1 MPFVPKLKIAQKLPV
16 VVAGAALIASAIVG
30 VLSYSIGAGTVAT
43 PVTLAANTCNV
54 SSADSVASYF
64 GEAHPVT
71 PGSTGGRAFGT
82 DQRGTIF
89 QDPTGGGSVPFT
101 AATVWTATTPLQ

>member
-1 MPFVPKLKIAQKLPV
+1 M
-16 VVAGAALIASAIVG
+16 
-30 VLSYSIGAGTVAT
+30 TVA
-43 PVTLAANTCNV
+43 ADTCNV

-64 GEAHPVT
+64 GEAHPLT

-89 QDPTGGGSVPFT
+89 QDTTGSGNVPFT
-101 AATVWTATTPLQ
+101 AALVAAATTPLQ